1 MAGARLRATPVHVP
15 TSEFSMKSP
24 LKIVAFALAFAC
36 ASVAHAQG
44 GRGGGMSQTERTAAQ
59 RTRVFEGITLT
70 AEQTKKVDE
79 VYAAQ
84 TKMQQEMMAGGGD
97 MRSPEMMAKRQA
109 MTAETTKSI
118 KAILTAEQLVTYEK
132 NVEAM
137 RAARRG
143 PGA

>member
-1 MAGARLRATPVHVP
+1 
-15 TSEFSMKSP
+15 MKTP

-36 ASVAHAQG
+36 ASVAQAQG
-44 GRGGGMSQTERTAAQ
+44 GGGGGGGGGMSQAERAAAQ
-59 RTRVFEGITLT
+59 RTRAFEGITLT

-79 VYAAQ
+79 VYASQA
-84 TKMQQEMMAGGGD
+84 KMQQEMMAAGGD

-109 MTAETTKSI
+109 MTAETTKAV
-118 KAILTAEQLVTYEK
+118 KAILTAEQVAAYEK
-132 NVEAM
+132 NAEAM

>member
-1 MAGARLRATPVHVP
+1 
-15 TSEFSMKSP
+15 MKTP

-44 GRGGGMSQTERTAAQ
+44 GGGGGGMSQAERAAAQ
-59 RTRVFEGITLT
+59 RTRAFEGITLT

-79 VYAAQ
+79 VYASQA
-84 TKMQQEMMAGGGD
+84 KMQQEMMAAGGD

-109 MTAETTKSI
+109 MTAETAKAV
-118 KAILTAEQLVTYEK
+118 KAILTAEQVAAYEK
-132 NVEAM
+132 NAEAM